1 MNTEHSGRK
10 RGPGGDLTRT
20 HLLSN
25 RPLNGRFIHHKA
37 ELWRQ
42 GGVVKA
48 HLQQPQRAILL
59 PSPVHE
65 VIRSDGVTVTIKVH
79 FFTQYGELSIL
90 HVVEQ
95 LKGGMTNIDFIFYLQ
110 QLRIQIISMK
120 VGVNTPAT
128 ALDFEVFHRCRSQ
141 RAPAPPHSHSFSA
154 VHGPPNTQP
163 CTRYT
168 TP

>member
-1 MNTEHSGRK
+1 MNTEQSERK

-65 VIRSDGVTVTIKVH
+65 VIRSDGVTVKIKVH

-95 LKGGMTNIDFIFYLQ
+95 LKGGMTNIDFIYSN
-110 QLRIQIISMK
+110 I
-120 VGVNTPAT
+120 
-128 ALDFEVFHRCRSQ
+128 
-141 RAPAPPHSHSFSA
+141 
-154 VHGPPNTQP
+154 
-163 CTRYT
+163 
-168 TP
+168 